1 MVNKFRVVATGGT
14 FDEIHDGH
22 LALISK
28 AFEVGKKVIIG
39 VTSDEFAAKTKG
51 RNRIHHSY
59 EQRVVNLKEI
69 IKNKVGGAVYE
80 IYKLDDDYG
89 PVVIL
94 PQISALVASAETAK
108 KGDDINVI
116 RSRNGLPSLTI
127 IAVDMIRA
135 EDGSPISSS
144 RIRAGEIDASGRMLR
159 FR

>member
-22 LALISK
+22 IALISK
-28 AFEVGKKVIIG
+28 AFEVGRKVIIG

-51 RNRIHHSY
+51 MNRIHHSY

-94 PQISALVASAETAK
+94 PQISALIASAETAK

-116 RSRNGLPSLTI
+116 RSRNGLPPLTI

>member
-22 LALISK
+22 IALISK
-28 AFEVGKKVIIG
+28 AFEVGRKVIIG

-51 RNRIHHSY
+51 MNRIHHSY

-69 IKNKVGGAVYE
+69 IKNKDGGAVYE

-94 PQISALVASAETAK
+94 PQISALIASAETAK

-116 RSRNGLPSLTI
+116 RSRNGLPPLTI

>member
-1 MVNKFRVVATGGT
+1 MVNRFRVVATGGT
-14 FDEIHDGH
+14 FDEIHAGH

-39 VTSDEFAAKTKG
+39 VTSDEFADKTKG
-51 RNRIHHSY
+51 RNRIHHIY

-80 IYKLDDDYG
+80 IYKLDDAYG

-116 RSRNGLPSLTI
+116 RSRNGLPLLTI

>member
-1 MVNKFRVVATGGT
+1 MVNKFRIVATGGT

-51 RNRIHHSY
+51 EKRIHHSY

-94 PQISALVASAETAK
+94 PQISALIASAETAK

-116 RSRNGLPSLTI
+116 RSKKDLPSLTI

>member
-28 AFEVGKKVIIG
+28 AFEVGRKVIIG

-51 RNRIHHSY
+51 MNRIHHSY

-94 PQISALVASAETAK
+94 PQISALIASAETAK

-116 RSRNGLPSLTI
+116 RSRNGLPPLTI

>member
-1 MVNKFRVVATGGT
+1 MVNRFRVVATGGT
-14 FDEIHDGH
+14 FDEIHAGH

-39 VTSDEFAAKTKG
+39 VTSDEFADKTKG
-51 RNRIHHSY
+51 RNRIHHIY

-116 RSRNGLPSLTI
+116 RSRNGLPLLTI

>member
-1 MVNKFRVVATGGT
+1 MVNRFRVVATGGT

-51 RNRIHHSY
+51 RNRIHSY

-94 PQISALVASAETAK
+94 PQISALVASAETVK
-108 KGDDINVI
+108 KGDDINAI

>member
-28 AFEVGKKVIIG
+28 AFEVGRKVIIG

-51 RNRIHHSY
+51 MNRIHHSY

-69 IKNKVGGAVYE
+69 IKNKDGGAVYE

-94 PQISALVASAETAK
+94 PQISALIASAETAK

-116 RSRNGLPSLTI
+116 RSRNGLPPLTI